1 MKILDWYILKRYLF
15 TFFMMLL
22 LFVPI
27 GITVHLAEKIGKI
40 LENEVPIGEVLL
52 YFLDFTIYFA
62 HLLFP
67 LFLFLSVIW
76 FTSKLANN
84 TEVIAFLSSGV
95 SFYRFLRPYMIG
107 ATIVGILSIVL
118 GLYLAP
124 MASQGFN
131 DFSYKYF
138 KKGKSAYDGANVDLF
153 RQINDNEMIYVS
165 SFDVKNKNGSNFTLE
180 HFENNKLTYKITANS
195 IRYIEEDT
203 TYRLVNYVKRTI
215 GENDDIL
222 EEIERRKDTLFPF
235 KVDDLTPEIYA
246 AEVKPYGELKRF
258 IAKEEAR
265 GSSNVGRFKL
275 VLYKKWSLPVSVFI
289 LTIIAVA
296 VSSMKRRGGMGVNLA
311 IGICIAM
318 VFVFFDKIFGVMAEQ
333 SDFSPIIAAWFPNV
347 VFAVLS
353 VFLLQKAKR

>member
-22 LFVPI
+22 LFIPI

-40 LENEVPIGEVLL
+40 LENEVPINEVLL

-95 SFYRFLRPYMIG
+95 SFTRFLRPYMIG
-107 ATIVGILSIVL
+107 ASIVGILAIVL

-124 MASQGFN
+124 KASEGFN
-131 DFSYKYF
+131 DFTYKYF
-138 KKGKSAYDGANVDLF
+138 KSGRSATENTDVF
-153 RQINDNEMIYVS
+153 RQINDNEIIYVS
-165 SFDVKNKNGSNFTLE
+165 RFDVKNNTGSNFTLE
-180 HFENNKLTYKITANS
+180 HFDGNKLEYKISASS
-195 IRYIEEDT
+195 IKYIEEDT
-203 TYRLVNYVKRTI
+203 LYRLTNYVKRDV
-215 GENDDIL
+215 GANEDEL
-222 EEIERRKDTLFPF
+222 EIIRQKDTLFEF
-235 KVDDLTPEIYA
+235 DVDDLIPVIYA
-246 AEVKPYGELKRF
+246 AETKMYGDLKQF

-275 VLYKKWSLPVSVFI
+275 VLFRKWSLPVSVFI

-296 VSSMKRRGGMGVNLA
+296 VSSIKRRGGMGVNLA
-311 IGICIAM
+311 VGICIAM

-333 SDFSPIIAAWFPNV
+333 SDFSPIVAVWFPN
-347 VFAVLS
+347 FIFGILAAY
-353 VFLLQKAKR
+353 LLYNAKR

>member
-22 LFVPI
+22 LFIPI

-40 LENEVPIGEVLL
+40 LDNNVPLNEVLWYL
-52 YFLDFTIYFA
+52 LDFTIYFA

-95 SFYRFLRPYMIG
+95 SFSRFLRPYMIG
-107 ATIVGILSIVL
+107 SFIVAILAIIM
-118 GLYLAP
+118 GLFLAP
-124 MASQGFN
+124 KASEGFN

-138 KKGKSAYDGANVDLF
+138 KTGRSAVENTNVY
-153 RQINDNEMIYVS
+153 RQINDKDIIYVS
-165 SFDVKNKNGSNFTLE
+165 SFDVKNSVGNNFTLE
-180 HFENNKLTYKITANS
+180 HFEDNKLKFKINATS
-195 IRYIEEDT
+195 IRYIESDT
-203 TYRLVNYVKRTI
+203 TYRLTNYVKRDI
-215 GENDDIL
+215 GENDDVLDIQ
-222 EEIERRKDTLFPF
+222 RRKDTLFSF
-235 KVDDLTPEIYA
+235 DVDDLIPVIYA
-246 AEVKPYGELKRF
+246 AETKMYGDLKNF

-275 VLYKKWSLPVSVFI
+275 VLYRKWSLPVSVFI

-311 IGICIAM
+311 LGICIAM

-333 SDFSPIIAAWFPNV
+333 SDFPPLIAVWFPNV
-347 VFAVLS
+347 LFGILA
-353 VFLLQKAKR
+353 VFLLIKAKR

>member
-22 LFVPI
+22 LFIPI

-40 LENEVPIGEVLL
+40 LENEVPIDEVLV

-95 SFYRFLRPYMIG
+95 SFTRFLRPYMIG
-107 ATIVGILSIVL
+107 ATIVGILAIIL
-118 GLYLAP
+118 GLFLAP
-124 MASQGFN
+124 KASEGFN
-131 DFSYKYF
+131 DFTYKYF
-138 KKGKSAYDGANVDLF
+138 KRGKSAVENTNVF
-153 RQINDNEMIYVS
+153 RQINDNEIIYVS
-165 SFDVKNKNGSNFTLE
+165 NFDVKNNSGNNFTLE
-180 HFENNKLTYKITANS
+180 HFEENKLQYKITAS
-195 IRYIEEDT
+195 TIRYIPKDT
-203 TYRLVNYVKRTI
+203 IYRLTNYVKRDI
-215 GENDDIL
+215 GEHEDEL
-222 EEIERRKDTLFPF
+222 EIIRRKDTLFAF
-235 KVDDLTPEIYA
+235 DVDDLIPVIYA
-246 AEVKPYGELKRF
+246 AETKMYGELKEF

-275 VLYKKWSLPVSVFI
+275 VLYRKWSLPVSVFI

-296 VSSMKRRGGMGVNLA
+296 VSSIKRRGGMGVNLA
-311 IGICIAM
+311 VGICIAM

-333 SDFSPIIAAWFPNV
+333 SDFPPLIAVWFPNII
-347 VFAVLS
+347 FGILAAY
-353 VFLLQKAKR
+353 LLYNAKR